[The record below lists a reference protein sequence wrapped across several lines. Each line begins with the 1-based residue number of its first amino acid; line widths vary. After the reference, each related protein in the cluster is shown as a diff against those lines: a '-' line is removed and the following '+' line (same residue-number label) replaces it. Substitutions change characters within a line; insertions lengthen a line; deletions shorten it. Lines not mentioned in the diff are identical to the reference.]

1 MIYIITGHYGSGKT
15 EFAIE
20 LAKRLKNATIVDLD
34 IVNPYFRT
42 KDAEAMLKEQGVKVI
57 ASEFANTNVD
67 IPTLPADIIGALQTA
82 ENVVLDVGG
91 DDDGAIALG
100 QYHSY
105 FKEKEYE
112 MLFVINSKRPSTA
125 NVEDTVALMRNI
137 ELVSRTK
144 ITGIVSNTNIKSET
158 TVNIVLEG
166 LSLAEEVS
174 KETDVPVVAVSAR
187 CDIADIIKEKAE
199 IEIPVISLNLNLTL
213 PWEV

>member
-20 LAKRLKNATIVDLD
+20 LAKNLSNATIVDLD

-42 KDAEAMLKEQGVKVI
+42 KDAENMLKEHGVRVV

-67 IPTLPADIIGALQTA
+67 IPTLPSDVIGALQTA

-91 DDDGAIALG
+91 DDDGAVALG

-105 FKEKEYE
+105 FKENEYE
-112 MLFVINSKRPSTA
+112 MLFVVNQKRPSTS
-125 NVEDTVALMRNI
+125 NVEDTIALMRNI

-144 ITGIVSNTNIKSET
+144 ITGLVSNTNIKSET
-158 TVNIVLEG
+158 TADIVMEG
-166 LSLAEEVS
+166 HRLTEEIS
-174 KETDVPVVAVSAR
+174 KITDIPVVALSAR
-187 CDIADIIKEKAE
+187 RDIADIIKETKKVDVP
-199 IEIPVISLNLNLTL
+199 IVSLDLNLTL